1 MTYPNMRTRS
11 SLRAELVS
19 AISARRR
26 ALQNGWSRRK
36 DIPALWAS
44 IGRAERFLES
54 YPYADDA
61 RVRAWISDHVDD
73 VCRIVPGNAHRQLA
87 RLVMEHLEEA
97 VTVTAQG
104 AQQTELQLDNR

>member
-1 MTYPNMRTRS
+1 MMHRS
-11 SLRAELVS
+11 SLRAELAS
-19 AISARRR
+19 AVTARRR

-36 DIPALWAS
+36 DIHELWAS

-54 YPYADDA
+54 YPFADDD
-61 RVRAWISDHVDD
+61 RVRAWISGHVDD

-87 RLVMEHLEEA
+87 RLVMEHPEEA

-104 AQQTELQLDNR
+104 AKQTELQLDNR

>member
-1 MTYPNMRTRS
+1 MMRRS
-11 SLRAELVS
+11 SLRADLVS
-19 AISARRR
+19 AITARRR

-54 YPYADDA
+54 YPYADDD
-61 RVRAWISDHVDD
+61 RVRAWVADHVDD
-73 VCRIVPGNAHRQLA
+73 VCRIVPGNQHRTLA
-87 RLVMEHLEEA
+87 RLIMEHLEEA
-97 VTVTAQG
+97 VAVTAQG

>member
-1 MTYPNMRTRS
+1 MIPRS

-19 AISARRR
+19 AITARRR

-36 DIPALWAS
+36 DIHELWAS

-54 YPYADDA
+54 YPFADDA
-61 RVRAWISDHVDD
+61 MVRAWISAHVDD

-87 RLVMEHLEEA
+87 RLVMEHPEEA

-104 AQQTELQLDNR
+104 AKQTELQLDNG

>member
-1 MTYPNMRTRS
+1 MIPRS
-11 SLRAELVS
+11 SLRTELVS
-19 AISARRR
+19 AVTARRR

-44 IGRAERFLES
+44 ISRAERFLES
-54 YPYADDA
+54 YPYADDE
-61 RVRAWISDHVDD
+61 RVRAWISGHVDD

-87 RLVMEHLEEA
+87 RLVMEHLGEA

-104 AQQTELQLDNR
+104 ARQTQLAINAQEA